1 MRLLPKNY
9 EKKVSKNSTMSKNKL
24 SKSRFDGVKPIGKPL
39 FLLAPGVLWLLIFGL
54 APLLFMLMMS
64 FWTSSIFGTKP
75 DFSFDNFSRVFFT
88 ELYRDQLIK
97 TLRIAFMTTML
108 TLIISYPVAF
118 LLSRLQGLR
127 KAFFVLLI
135 FLPFWT
141 SYVIRAFVWLPI
153 LGRNGAI
160 NNFLQ
165 SLGVIDAPLDW
176 LLFNE
181 GSVFL
186 GLVYVYT
193 LFMTLPIYLSLE
205 KIDGALVE
213 AATDLGAKPF
223 SVFYRIILPLS
234 WPGVLSGCIMVFL
247 LTVGAF
253 VTPQLLGGP
262 SGIMYGN
269 VIASQFLA
277 NNNWAF
283 GSALS
288 ISLILIVMI
297 LLAISSRWIGVQ
309 HVFTGGKET

>member
-1 MRLLPKNY
+1 MQKY
-9 EKKVSKNSTMSKNKL
+9 FHKTDKEV
-24 SKSRFDGVKPIGKPL
+24 GVRPVGRPM
-39 FLLAPGVLWLLIFGL
+39 FLLAPGVLWLVIFGL
-54 APLLFMLMMS
+54 APLIFMLVMS
-64 FWTSSIFGTKP
+64 FWSSTIFGTKP
-75 DFSFDNFSRVFFT
+75 DFSFANYSRIFTT
-88 ELYRDQLIK
+88 ELYSDQLFK
-97 TLRIAFMTTML
+97 TLRIAAMTTMM
-108 TLIISYPVAF
+108 TLIISYPVAYF
-118 LLSRLQGLR
+118 LSRLQGTR
-127 KAFFVLLI
+127 KALFVLLM

-160 NNFLQ
+160 NSGLIAMG
-165 SLGVIDAPLDW
+165 LIDEPLDW

-205 KIDGALVE
+205 KIDPALIE
-213 AATDLGAKPF
+213 AATDLGARPAA
-223 SVFYRIILPLS
+223 VFRRIILPLS

-288 ISLILIVMI
+288 IALILIVF
-297 LLAISSRWIGVQ
+297 LLLLISSRWIGIQ
-309 HVFTGGKET
+309 HIFTAGRNS

>member
-1 MRLLPKNY
+1 MTAVTDN
-9 EKKVSKNSTMSKNKL
+9 
-24 SKSRFDGVKPIGKPL
+24 RFVAKRKRRGAIEDGGVKPIGRPMW
-39 FLLAPGVLWLLIFGL
+39 LLGPGVLWLLVFGL
-54 APLLFMLMMS
+54 APLMFMLVMS
-64 FWTSSIFGTKP
+64 FWTSTIYGTKP
-75 DFSFDNFSRVFFT
+75 DFTFDNYARVIIT
-88 ELYRDQLIK
+88 ELYRDQLFK
-97 TLRIAFMTTML
+97 TLRIAVMTTAI
-108 TLIISYPVAF
+108 TVVISYPVAY
-118 LLSRLQGLR
+118 LLSSLKGMK
-127 KAFFVLLI
+127 KAFFVLLM

-160 NNFLQ
+160 NNALQ
-165 SLGVIDAPLDW
+165 AIGIIDAPLDW

-181 GSVFL
+181 GAVFL
-186 GLVYVYT
+186 GLVYVYS

-205 KIDGALVE
+205 KIDPALVE
-213 AATDLGAKPF
+213 AATDLGARPA
-223 SVFYRIILPLS
+223 SVFWRVILPLS

-247 LTVGAF
+247 LSVSAF

-288 ISLILIVMI
+288 LTLVAIVLV
-297 LLAISSRWIGVQ
+297 LLMISSRWIGLQ
-309 HVFTGGKET
+309 RVFTGGRDS

>member
-1 MRLLPKNY
+1 MQKY
-9 EKKVSKNSTMSKNKL
+9 FHKTDKEV
-24 SKSRFDGVKPIGKPL
+24 GVRPVGRPM
-39 FLLAPGVLWLLIFGL
+39 FLLAPGVLWLVIFGL
-54 APLLFMLMMS
+54 APLIFMLVMS
-64 FWTSSIFGTKP
+64 FWSSTIFGTKP
-75 DFSFDNFSRVFFT
+75 DFSFANYSRIFTT
-88 ELYRDQLIK
+88 ELYSDQLFK
-97 TLRIAFMTTML
+97 TLRIAAMTTMM
-108 TLIISYPVAF
+108 TLIISYPVAYF
-118 LLSRLQGLR
+118 LSRLQGTR
-127 KAFFVLLI
+127 KALFVLLM

-160 NNFLQ
+160 NSGLIAMG
-165 SLGVIDAPLDW
+165 LIDEPLDW

-205 KIDGALVE
+205 KIDPALIE
-213 AATDLGAKPF
+213 AATDLGARPAA
-223 SVFYRIILPLS
+223 VFRRVILPLS

-288 ISLILIVMI
+288 IALILIVF
-297 LLAISSRWIGVQ
+297 LLLLISSRWIGIQ
-309 HVFTGGKET
+309 HIFTAGRNN

>member
-1 MRLLPKNY
+1 MTAVTEN
-9 EKKVSKNSTMSKNKL
+9 
-24 SKSRFDGVKPIGKPL
+24 RFFAKRKERGAIKDGGVKPIGRPVW
-39 FLLAPGVLWLLIFGL
+39 LLGPGVLWLLVFGL
-54 APLLFMLMMS
+54 APLAFMLMMS
-64 FWTSSIFGTKP
+64 FWTSTMFGTKP
-75 DFSFDNFSRVFFT
+75 DFSFDNYARVIVT
-88 ELYRDQLIK
+88 ELYRDQLFK
-97 TLRIAFMTTML
+97 TLRIAVMTTAM
-108 TLIISYPVAF
+108 TVVISYPVAY
-118 LLSRLQGLR
+118 LLSSLKGMQ
-127 KAFFVLLI
+127 KALFVLMM

-160 NNFLQ
+160 NNALQ
-165 SLGVIDAPLDW
+165 AIGVIDAPLDW

-181 GSVFL
+181 GAVFL
-186 GLVYVYT
+186 GLVYVYS

-205 KIDGALVE
+205 KIDPALVE
-213 AATDLGAKPF
+213 AATDLGARPA
-223 SVFYRIILPLS
+223 SVFWRVILPLS

-247 LTVGAF
+247 LSVSAF

-288 ISLILIVMI
+288 LTLVAIVLV
-297 LLAISSRWIGVQ
+297 LLLVSSRWIGMQ
-309 HVFTGGKET
+309 HVFTGGRDR

>member
-1 MRLLPKNY
+1 MNKILRLNDMMYRLL
-9 EKKVSKNSTMSKNKL
+9 
-24 SKSRFDGVKPIGKPL
+24 
-39 FLLAPGVLWLLIFGL
+39 
-54 APLLFMLMMS
+54 
-64 FWTSSIFGTKP
+64 
-75 DFSFDNFSRVFFT
+75 
-88 ELYRDQLIK
+88 
-97 TLRIAFMTTML
+97 
-108 TLIISYPVAF
+108 
-118 LLSRLQGLR
+118 
-127 KAFFVLLI
+127 FVLLM

-160 NNFLQ
+160 NSALKAMG
-165 SLGVIDAPLDW
+165 LIDEPLDW

-205 KIDGALVE
+205 KIDPALIE
-213 AATDLGAKPF
+213 AATDLGARPAA
-223 SVFYRIILPLS
+223 VFRRVILPLS

-288 ISLILIVMI
+288 IALIFIVF
-297 LLAISSRWIGVQ
+297 LLLLTSSRWIGIQ
-309 HVFTGGKET
+309 HIFTAGRNN

>member
-1 MRLLPKNY
+1 MQKYFRKADSEVGMRP
-9 EKKVSKNSTMSKNKL
+9 VG
-24 SKSRFDGVKPIGKPL
+24 RPI
-39 FLLAPGVLWLLIFGL
+39 FLLAPGVLWLVVFGL
-54 APLLFMLMMS
+54 APLMFMLVMS
-64 FWTSSIFGTKP
+64 FWTSTIFGTKP
-75 DFSFDNFSRVFFT
+75 DFSFANYLRIFVTD
-88 ELYRDQLIK
+88 LYSDQLFK
-97 TLRIAFMTTML
+97 TLRIAAMTTLM
-108 TLIISYPVAF
+108 TLIISYPVAYF
-118 LLSRLQGLR
+118 LSRLQGTR
-127 KAFFVLLI
+127 KALFVLLM

-160 NNFLQ
+160 NSALKAMG
-165 SLGVIDAPLDW
+165 LIDEPLDW

-205 KIDGALVE
+205 KIDPALIE
-213 AATDLGAKPF
+213 AATDLGARPAA
-223 SVFYRIILPLS
+223 VFRRVILPLS

-288 ISLILIVMI
+288 IALIFIVF
-297 LLAISSRWIGVQ
+297 LLLLISSRWIGIQ
-309 HVFTGGKET
+309 HIFTAGRNN

>member
-1 MRLLPKNY
+1 MAAVTDN
-9 EKKVSKNSTMSKNKL
+9 
-24 SKSRFDGVKPIGKPL
+24 RFVAKRKERGAIEDGGVKPIGRPIW
-39 FLLAPGVLWLLIFGL
+39 LLGPGVLWLLVFGL
-54 APLLFMLMMS
+54 APLAFMLMMS
-64 FWTSSIFGTKP
+64 FWTSTIYGTKP
-75 DFSFDNFSRVFFT
+75 DFSFDNYARVIFT
-88 ELYRDQLIK
+88 ELYRDQLFK
-97 TLRIAFMTTML
+97 TLRIAVMTTAI
-108 TLIISYPVAF
+108 TVVISYPVAY
-118 LLSRLQGLR
+118 LLSSLKGMR
-127 KAFFVLLI
+127 KALFVLLM

-160 NNFLQ
+160 NKALQ
-165 SLGVIDAPLDW
+165 AIGIIDAPLDW

-181 GSVFL
+181 GAVFL
-186 GLVYVYT
+186 GLVYVYS

-205 KIDGALVE
+205 KIDPALVE
-213 AATDLGAKPF
+213 AATDLGARPA
-223 SVFYRIILPLS
+223 SVFWRVILPLS

-247 LTVGAF
+247 LSVSAF

-288 ISLILIVMI
+288 LTLVAIILV
-297 LLAISSRWIGVQ
+297 LLMISSRWIGLQ
-309 HVFTGGKET
+309 RVFTGGRDS

>member
-1 MRLLPKNY
+1 MQKY
-9 EKKVSKNSTMSKNKL
+9 FHKTDKEV
-24 SKSRFDGVKPIGKPL
+24 GVRPVGRPM
-39 FLLAPGVLWLLIFGL
+39 FLLAPGVLWLVIFGL
-54 APLLFMLMMS
+54 APLIFMLVMS
-64 FWTSSIFGTKP
+64 FWSSTIFGTKP
-75 DFSFDNFSRVFFT
+75 DFSFANYSRIFTT
-88 ELYRDQLIK
+88 ELYSDQLFK
-97 TLRIAFMTTML
+97 TLRIAAMTTMM
-108 TLIISYPVAF
+108 TLIISYPVAYF
-118 LLSRLQGLR
+118 LSRLQGTQ
-127 KAFFVLLI
+127 KALFVLLM

-160 NNFLQ
+160 NSGLIAMG
-165 SLGVIDAPLDW
+165 LIDEPLDW

-205 KIDGALVE
+205 KIDPALIE
-213 AATDLGAKPF
+213 AATDLGARPAA
-223 SVFYRIILPLS
+223 VFRRIILPLS

-288 ISLILIVMI
+288 IALILIVF
-297 LLAISSRWIGVQ
+297 LLLLISSRWIGIQ
-309 HVFTGGKET
+309 HIFTAGRNS

>member
-1 MRLLPKNY
+1 MTGASIAR
-9 EKKVSKNSTMSKNKL
+9 
-24 SKSRFDGVKPIGKPL
+24 KSRRSGSRATSKDGSVRPIGRPVW
-39 FLLAPGVLWLLIFGL
+39 LLGPGVLWLLLFGL
-54 APLLFMLMMS
+54 APLAFMLMMS
-64 FWTSSIFGTKP
+64 FWTSSIYGTKP
-75 DFSFDNFSRVFFT
+75 DFIFDNYLRVFGT
-88 ELYRDQLIK
+88 ELYRDQLFK
-97 TLRIAFMTTML
+97 TLRIAAMTTAL
-108 TLIISYPVAF
+108 ALVISYPVAY
-118 LLSRLQGLR
+118 LLSRLKGTR
-127 KAFFVLLI
+127 KALFVLLM

-160 NNFLQ
+160 NNTLQ
-165 SLGVIDAPLDW
+165 ALGVIDTPIDW

-181 GSVFL
+181 GAVFV

-205 KIDGALVE
+205 KIDPALIE
-213 AATDLGAKPF
+213 AAGDLGARPASIF
-223 SVFYRIILPLS
+223 SRIILPLS

-247 LTVGAF
+247 LAVSAF

-288 ISLILIVMI
+288 LTLVAVILIL
-297 LLAISSRWIGVQ
+297 LLLSSRWIGIQ
-309 HVFTGGKET
+309 QVFTGGRSG

>member
-1 MRLLPKNY
+1 MSRRRVAGQGARLADAGL
-9 EKKVSKNSTMSKNKL
+9 
-24 SKSRFDGVKPIGKPL
+24 KPIGRP
-39 FLLAPGVLWLLIFGL
+39 FWLLGPGVLWLLVFGL
-54 APLLFMLMMS
+54 APLAFMLMMS
-64 FWTSSIFGTKP
+64 FWTSTIFGTRP
-75 DFSFDNFSRVFFT
+75 DFSFDNYARVVVT
-88 ELYRDQLIK
+88 DLYRDQLFK
-97 TLRIAFMTTML
+97 TLRIAAMTTVM
-108 TLIISYPVAF
+108 TLVISYPVAY
-118 LLSRLQGLR
+118 LLSRLKGMR
-127 KAFFVLLI
+127 KALFVLLM

-165 SLGVIDAPLDW
+165 AAGVIDAPLDW

-181 GSVFL
+181 GAVFL
-186 GLVYVYT
+186 GLIYVYV

-205 KIDGALVE
+205 KIDPALVE
-213 AATDLGAKPF
+213 AATDLGARPA
-223 SVFYRIILPLS
+223 SVFWRVILPLS

-247 LTVGAF
+247 LSVSAF

-288 ISLILIVMI
+288 LTLVAIV
-297 LLAISSRWIGVQ
+297 LLLLLVSSRWIGVRQ
-309 HVFTGGKET
+309 VFTGGRDG

>member
-1 MRLLPKNY
+1 MQKYFRKADSEVGMRP
-9 EKKVSKNSTMSKNKL
+9 VG
-24 SKSRFDGVKPIGKPL
+24 RPI
-39 FLLAPGVLWLLIFGL
+39 FLLAPGVLWLVVFGL
-54 APLLFMLMMS
+54 APLMFMLVMS
-64 FWTSSIFGTKP
+64 FWTSTIFGTKP
-75 DFSFDNFSRVFFT
+75 DFSFANYLRIFVTD
-88 ELYRDQLIK
+88 LYSDQLFK
-97 TLRIAFMTTML
+97 TLRIAAMTTLM
-108 TLIISYPVAF
+108 TLIISYPVAYF
-118 LLSRLQGLR
+118 LSRLQGTR
-127 KAFFVLLI
+127 KALFVLLM

-160 NNFLQ
+160 NSALKAMG
-165 SLGVIDAPLDW
+165 LIDESLDW

-205 KIDGALVE
+205 KIDPALIE
-213 AATDLGAKPF
+213 AATDLGARPAA
-223 SVFYRIILPLS
+223 VFRRVILPLS

-288 ISLILIVMI
+288 IALIFIVF
-297 LLAISSRWIGVQ
+297 LLLLISSRWIGIQ
-309 HVFTGGKET
+309 HIFTAGRNN

>member
-1 MRLLPKNY
+1 MTAVTPDRVPATTSRR
-9 EKKVSKNSTMSKNKL
+9 KKVK
-24 SKSRFDGVKPIGKPL
+24 DGGIKPIGKP
-39 FLLAPGVLWLLIFGL
+39 FWLLGPGVLWLLIFGL
-54 APLLFMLMMS
+54 APLAFMLMMS
-64 FWTSSIFGTKP
+64 FWTSTIYGTRP
-75 DFSFDNFSRVFFT
+75 DFSFDNYARVLVT
-88 ELYRDQLIK
+88 ELYRDQLFK
-97 TLRIAFMTTML
+97 TLRIAIMTTAI
-108 TLIISYPVAF
+108 TVVISYPVAY
-118 LLSRLQGLR
+118 LLSRLQGMQ
-127 KAFFVLLI
+127 KAFFVLLM

-160 NNFLQ
+160 NNALQ
-165 SLGVIDAPLDW
+165 ALGIIDQPIDW

-181 GSVFL
+181 GAVFL

-205 KIDGALVE
+205 KIDPALVE
-213 AATDLGAKPF
+213 AATDLGARPAA
-223 SVFYRIILPLS
+223 VFRRVILPLS

-247 LTVGAF
+247 LSISAF

-288 ISLILIVMI
+288 ISLVTIVLV
-297 LLAISSRWIGVQ
+297 LLLISSRWIGVQ
-309 HVFTGGKET
+309 HVFTGGRNS

>member
-1 MRLLPKNY
+1 MTAVTDN
-9 EKKVSKNSTMSKNKL
+9 
-24 SKSRFDGVKPIGKPL
+24 RFVAKRKRRGAIEDGGVKPIGRPIW
-39 FLLAPGVLWLLIFGL
+39 LLGPGVLWLLVFGL
-54 APLLFMLMMS
+54 APLMFMLVMS
-64 FWTSSIFGTKP
+64 FWTSTIYGTKP
-75 DFSFDNFSRVFFT
+75 DFTFDNYARVIFT
-88 ELYRDQLIK
+88 ELYRDQLFK
-97 TLRIAFMTTML
+97 TLRIAVMTTAI
-108 TLIISYPVAF
+108 TVVISYPVAY
-118 LLSRLQGLR
+118 LLSSLKGMK
-127 KAFFVLLI
+127 KAFFVLLM

-160 NNFLQ
+160 NNALQ
-165 SLGVIDAPLDW
+165 AIGIIDAPLDW

-181 GSVFL
+181 GAVFL
-186 GLVYVYT
+186 GLVYVYS

-205 KIDGALVE
+205 KIDPALVE
-213 AATDLGAKPF
+213 AATDLGARPA
-223 SVFYRIILPLS
+223 SVFRRVILPLS

-247 LTVGAF
+247 LSVSAF

-288 ISLILIVMI
+288 LTLVAIVLV
-297 LLAISSRWIGVQ
+297 LLMISSRWIGLQ
-309 HVFTGGKET
+309 RVFTGGRDS

>member
-1 MRLLPKNY
+1 MTAVTENRFFARR
-9 EKKVSKNSTMSKNKL
+9 NKRATV
-24 SKSRFDGVKPIGKPL
+24 KDGGVKPIGRPI
-39 FLLAPGVLWLLIFGL
+39 LLLSPGVLWLLVFGL
-54 APLLFMLMMS
+54 APLAFMLMMS
-64 FWTSSIFGTKP
+64 FWTSTIFGTKP
-75 DFSFDNFSRVFFT
+75 DFSFDNYARVLVT
-88 ELYRDQLIK
+88 ELYRDQLFK
-97 TLRIAFMTTML
+97 TLRIAVMTTAL
-108 TLIISYPVAF
+108 TVVISYPVAY
-118 LLSRLQGLR
+118 LLSRLKGMH
-127 KAFFVLLI
+127 KALFVLLM

-160 NNFLQ
+160 NNALQ
-165 SLGVIDAPLDW
+165 AMGIIDAPLDW

-181 GSVFL
+181 GAVFL

-205 KIDGALVE
+205 KIDPALIE
-213 AATDLGAKPF
+213 AATDLGARPAA
-223 SVFYRIILPLS
+223 VFRRVILPLS

-247 LTVGAF
+247 LSISAF

-288 ISLILIVMI
+288 ISLVAIVLV
-297 LLAISSRWIGVQ
+297 LLLVSSRWIGVQ
-309 HVFTGGKET
+309 HVFTGGRDN

>member
-1 MRLLPKNY
+1 MTAVTDN
-9 EKKVSKNSTMSKNKL
+9 
-24 SKSRFDGVKPIGKPL
+24 RFVAKRKRRGAIEDGGVKPIGRPIW
-39 FLLAPGVLWLLIFGL
+39 LLGPGVLWLLVFGL
-54 APLLFMLMMS
+54 APLMFMLVMS
-64 FWTSSIFGTKP
+64 FWTSTIYGTKP
-75 DFSFDNFSRVFFT
+75 DFTFDNYARVIIT
-88 ELYRDQLIK
+88 ELYRDQLFK
-97 TLRIAFMTTML
+97 TLRIAVMTTAI
-108 TLIISYPVAF
+108 TVVISYPVAY
-118 LLSRLQGLR
+118 LLSSLKGMK
-127 KAFFVLLI
+127 KAFFVLLM

-160 NNFLQ
+160 NNALQ
-165 SLGVIDAPLDW
+165 AIGIIDVPLDW

-181 GSVFL
+181 GAVFL
-186 GLVYVYT
+186 GLVYVYS

-205 KIDGALVE
+205 KIDPALVE
-213 AATDLGAKPF
+213 AATDLGARPA
-223 SVFYRIILPLS
+223 SVFWRVILPLS

-247 LTVGAF
+247 LSVSAF

-288 ISLILIVMI
+288 LTLVAIVLV
-297 LLAISSRWIGVQ
+297 LLMISSRWIGLQ
-309 HVFTGGKET
+309 RVFTGGRDS

>member
-1 MRLLPKNY
+1 MTAVTPDRVPAIASRRK
-9 EKKVSKNSTMSKNKL
+9 TMK
-24 SKSRFDGVKPIGKPL
+24 DGGVKPIGKPVW
-39 FLLAPGVLWLLIFGL
+39 LLSPGVLWLLIFGL
-54 APLLFMLMMS
+54 APLAFMLMMS
-64 FWTSSIFGTKP
+64 FWTSTIFGTKP
-75 DFSFDNFSRVFFT
+75 DFSLDNYARVLVT
-88 ELYRDQLIK
+88 ELYRDQLFK
-97 TLRIAFMTTML
+97 TLRIAFMTTAM
-108 TLIISYPVAF
+108 TVVISYPVAY
-118 LLSRLQGLR
+118 LLSRLQGMQ
-127 KAFFVLLI
+127 KALFVLMM

-160 NNFLQ
+160 NNALQ
-165 SLGVIDAPLDW
+165 ALGITDAPIDW

-181 GSVFL
+181 GAVFL

-205 KIDGALVE
+205 KIDPALVE
-213 AATDLGAKPF
+213 AATDLGARPAA
-223 SVFYRIILPLS
+223 VFRRVILPLS

-247 LTVGAF
+247 LSISAF

-288 ISLILIVMI
+288 ITLVGIV
-297 LLAISSRWIGVQ
+297 LLLLLISSRWIGVQ
-309 HVFTGGKET
+309 HVFTGGRNS

>member
-1 MRLLPKNY
+1 MTAVTENRFFAKRK
-9 EKKVSKNSTMSKNKL
+9 ERAKVKEG
-24 SKSRFDGVKPIGKPL
+24 GVKPIGRPMW
-39 FLLAPGVLWLLIFGL
+39 LLGPGVLWLLVFGV
-54 APLLFMLMMS
+54 APLAFMLMMS
-64 FWTSSIFGTKP
+64 FWTSTMFGTKP
-75 DFSFDNFSRVFFT
+75 DFQFDNYARVIVT
-88 ELYRDQLIK
+88 ELYRDQLFK
-97 TLRIAFMTTML
+97 TLRIAVMTTAM
-108 TLIISYPVAF
+108 TVVISYPVAY
-118 LLSRLQGLR
+118 LLSRLQGMQ
-127 KAFFVLLI
+127 KALFVLMM

-160 NNFLQ
+160 NNALQ
-165 SLGVIDAPLDW
+165 AGGIIDAPLDW

-181 GSVFL
+181 GAVFL

-205 KIDGALVE
+205 KIDPALVE
-213 AATDLGAKPF
+213 AATDLGARPA
-223 SVFYRIILPLS
+223 SVFWRIILPLS

-247 LTVGAF
+247 LSVSAF
-253 VTPQLLGGP
+253 GTPQLLGGP

-288 ISLILIVMI
+288 LTLVGIV
-297 LLAISSRWIGVQ
+297 LLLLLVSSRWIGVQ
-309 HVFTGGKET
+309 HVFTGGRDS

>member
-1 MRLLPKNY
+1 MTAVTDNRIVAKRKRRGAI
-9 EKKVSKNSTMSKNKL
+9 E
-24 SKSRFDGVKPIGKPL
+24 DGGVKPIGRPIW
-39 FLLAPGVLWLLIFGL
+39 LLGPGVLWLLVFGL
-54 APLLFMLMMS
+54 APLMFMLVMS
-64 FWTSSIFGTKP
+64 FWTSTIYGTKP
-75 DFSFDNFSRVFFT
+75 DFTFDNYARVIFT
-88 ELYRDQLIK
+88 ELYRDQLFK
-97 TLRIAFMTTML
+97 TLRIAVMTTAI
-108 TLIISYPVAF
+108 TVVISYPVAY
-118 LLSRLQGLR
+118 LLSSLKGMK
-127 KAFFVLLI
+127 KAFFVLLM

-160 NNFLQ
+160 NNALQ
-165 SLGVIDAPLDW
+165 AIGIIDAPLDW

-181 GSVFL
+181 GAVFL
-186 GLVYVYT
+186 GLVYVYS

-205 KIDGALVE
+205 KIDPALVE
-213 AATDLGAKPF
+213 AATDLGARPA
-223 SVFYRIILPLS
+223 SVFRRVILPLS

-247 LTVGAF
+247 LSVSAF

-288 ISLILIVMI
+288 LTLVAIVLV
-297 LLAISSRWIGVQ
+297 LLMISSRWIGLQ
-309 HVFTGGKET
+309 RVFTGGRDS

>member
-1 MRLLPKNY
+1 MITSAENRNSQEGNRLTAVK
-9 EKKVSKNSTMSKNKL
+9 ET
-24 SKSRFDGVKPIGKPL
+24 GVKPIGRPF
-39 FLLAPGVLWLLIFGL
+39 FLLAPGVLWLLVFGL
-54 APLLFMLMMS
+54 APLAFMVMMS
-64 FWTSSIFGTKP
+64 FWTSTIFGTRP
-75 DFSFDNFSRVFFT
+75 DFSFDNYARVLVT
-88 ELYRDQLIK
+88 DLYRDQLFK
-97 TLRIAFMTTML
+97 TLRIALMTTVM
-108 TLIISYPVAF
+108 TLIISYPVAY
-118 LLSRLQGLR
+118 LLSRLQGMR
-127 KAFFVLLI
+127 KALFVLFM

-153 LGRNGAI
+153 LGRNGAF
-160 NNFLQ
+160 NNALQ
-165 SLGVIDAPLDW
+165 ALGIIDAPLDW

-205 KIDGALVE
+205 KIDPALIE
-213 AATDLGAKPF
+213 AATDLGARPAY
-223 SVFYRIILPLS
+223 VFRHIILPLS

-288 ISLILIVMI
+288 ITLVIIVLIL
-297 LLAISSRWIGVQ
+297 LLISSRWIGVQ
-309 HVFTGGKET
+309 HVFTGGRDN